1 MRAIF
6 FKNHSRRVYDRLPTT
21 YKHQPSSSSLSDP
34 GRHSSHPR
42 GRVWLAKQKSLRTR
56 RAYRQDVLHFMQ
68 TVGARSREEL
78 RTIDHKAVVAWERYM
93 REVEGVQASTIR
105 PRLAAL

>member
-1 MRAIF
+1 MTDSPQPTNTNLLQALSPTLAAVAAI
-6 FKNHSRRVYDRLPTT
+6 PEEEI
-21 YKHQPSSSSLSDP
+21 
-34 GRHSSHPR
+34 
-42 GRVWLAKQKSLRTR
+42 WLAKQKSLRTR

-78 RTIDHKAVVAWERYM
+78 STIDHKAVIAWERYM

-105 PRLAAL
+105 